1 MCLGIKP
8 KFIHAAHYGLY
19 CAIVSPVKKKE
30 RRLPR
35 LLSLIVFPLLI
46 ASTLVVVLVFRTEIW
61 EVFSSSENIRTAVEG
76 WGIAAPL
83 AFMGLQFIQVVI
95 FVIPGEVPQ
104 IAGGYLFGMWW
115 GALYSVIGILLG
127 SSFNFL
133 LARIFG
139 VPFVSALFKEEQL
152 RKFDTI
158 TRSPRAQI
166 AFFLLFVIPGIPK
179 DVLCYVA
186 GLSPM
191 RYAAFVVV
199 SMVGRL
205 PGIIGSAAMGGAAA
219 ANKWIAAGI
228 IMGIASVLFVLG
240 LIFRERLQGI
250 VEKIVV
256 NKQAEQ
262 DGESYK

>member
-1 MCLGIKP
+1 M
-8 KFIHAAHYGLY
+8 
-19 CAIVSPVKKKE
+19 KKKAG
-30 RRLPR
+30 RLTK

-46 ASTLVVVLVFRTEIW
+46 SATLVVVIVFRAEIW
-61 EVFSSSENIRTAVEG
+61 QVFSSSENIRNAVEG

-83 AFMGLQFIQVVI
+83 AFIGLQFIQVVI

-104 IAGGYLFGMWW
+104 VAGGYLFGIWR
-115 GALYSVIGILLG
+115 GTLYSVIGILLG

-139 VPFVSALFKEEQL
+139 VPFVTTIFKEERL
-152 RKFDTI
+152 KKFDAI
-158 TRSPRAQI
+158 SRSPRAQI

-191 RYAAFVVV
+191 KYAAFVLV

-205 PGIIGSAAMGGAAA
+205 PGIIGSAGMGGAAA
-219 ANKWIAAGI
+219 ANKWIIAGI
-228 IMGIASVLFVLG
+228 ILGVASVLFVLG
-240 LIFRERLQGI
+240 VIFRERLQGF
-250 VEKIVV
+250 VERIVV
-256 NKQAEQ
+256 KKPRTEEAES
-262 DGESYK
+262 DE

>member
-1 MCLGIKP
+1 M
-8 KFIHAAHYGLY
+8 
-19 CAIVSPVKKKE
+19 KKKAG
-30 RRLPR
+30 RLTR

-46 ASTLVVVLVFRTEIW
+46 AATLVVVLIFREEIW
-61 EVFSSSENIRTAVEG
+61 QVFSSSENIRNAVEG

-83 AFMGLQFIQVVI
+83 AFIGLQIIQVVI

-115 GALYSVIGILLG
+115 GTLYSVIGILIG

-133 LARIFG
+133 LARLFG
-139 VPFVSALFKEEQL
+139 VPFVSTLFKEERL
-152 RKFDTI
+152 KKFDAI
-158 TRSPRAQI
+158 SRSPRAQI

-191 RYAAFVVV
+191 RYLAFVVV

-205 PGIIGSAAMGGAAA
+205 PGIVGSAGMGGAAA
-219 ANKWIAAGI
+219 ANKWVAAGI
-228 IMGIASVLFVLG
+228 IFGVASVLFVLG
-240 LIFRERLQGI
+240 VIFRERLQGFVERI
-250 VEKIVV
+250 VIKNPGPKDTGADE
-256 NKQAEQ
+256 
-262 DGESYK
+262 

>member
-1 MCLGIKP
+1 
-8 KFIHAAHYGLY
+8 
-19 CAIVSPVKKKE
+19 VKKK
-30 RRLPR
+30 

-46 ASTLVVVLVFRTEIW
+46 GATLVVVIIFRAEIW
-61 EVFSSSENIRTAVEG
+61 QIFSSSENIRKAVEG

-83 AFMGLQFIQVVI
+83 AFIALQVIQVVI
-95 FVIPGEVPQ
+95 FIIPGEVPQ

-115 GALYSVIGILLG
+115 GTLYSVIGILLG

-139 VPFVSALFKEEQL
+139 VPFVSALFKAERL
-152 RKFDTI
+152 KKFDAI
-158 TRSPRAQI
+158 SRSPRAQI
-166 AFFLLFVIPGIPK
+166 AFFLLFVIPGLPK

-191 RYAAFVVV
+191 RYPVFVFV

-205 PGIIGSAAMGGAAA
+205 PGIVGSAGMSGAAA
-219 ANKWIAAGI
+219 ANKWVIAAI
-228 IMGIASVLFVLG
+228 ILGVASLLFVLG
-240 LIFRERLQGI
+240 VIFRERLQRF

-256 NKQAEQ
+256 RKPQSE
-262 DGESYK
+262 DSGDDE